1 MSRRAFLTALAFVHT
16 FTLTSATAIAV
27 TLSSATAAP
36 ALPQPV
42 QVTVVPVHPAPVVN
56 HAVVKPVVLH
66 RVAPKPVVQ
75 RPRPV
80 VRQVRRTPVI
90 RRVVHRALTPE
101 QLMMAAVARIPGYE
115 KGAVVWALTPG
126 LAHWGI
132 ATMGGNVVYIAADV
146 PADRMYD
153 VVAHEWSHILSTLDY
168 GNNAQTAIAAMD
180 AYFGGSGMTGAEVA
194 ADCMAKELGAVWTH
208 YTSCDN
214 AHWRAGARLL
224 LEHQT
229 V

>member
-36 ALPQPV
+36 VLPQPM
-42 QVTVVPVHPAPVVN
+42 QVTVVPDRPAPVVH
-56 HAVVKPVVLH
+56 HAVVKPVVFH
-66 RVAPKPVVQ
+66 RAAPKPVV
-75 RPRPV
+75 RAPRPV
-80 VRQVRRTPVI
+80 VRHIRRTPVVVRV
-90 RRVVHRALTPE
+90 RRVLSPE
-101 QLMMAAVARIPGYE
+101 QLMMAAVNRIPGYE

-146 PADRMYD
+146 PTDRMYD

-180 AYFGGSGMTGAEVA
+180 RYFGGTGMDGAEIA

-208 YTSCDN
+208 YTPCN
-214 AHWRAGARLL
+214 NTHWRNGARVLL
-224 LEHQT
+224 AHGQ